1 MARRDI
7 EKVLSDLDG
16 LRQLLGDP
24 KTGLTALHQDQDT
37 RQRKILE
44 HVTYSTTGVREEN
57 RELRRRQEK
66 MLGDLG
72 DIRTSVDAL
81 RRELAQAWAHTLGYP
96 RPGPAASQA
105 SQAHDAQQEPPD
117 LELRSEGSNGSD
129 GSDERKDITR
139 VSEET
144 SPNAVGG
151 REPKDP
157 YRLETEAP
165 AAAHPADTALKAAAT
180 PPVMQPADDLPPGK
194 TADDP
199 TDTEVTPASP
209 AQITIGQS
217 PDSDPQDAGPT
228 AAAGTAPDVTPDPE
242 QDQSAHRQSLLAAA
256 AVSSARL
263 VCHKD
268 TWAFLAEQ
276 TLRHAHFRLPDRI
289 ADTDE
294 GKIDTQLSGRSLLAV
309 LVTTQ
314 QILSQPDQ
322 DDLATWALAHAINR
336 RTRAAVTSATL
347 TRPDDSTITTIV
359 LDDRPQPT
367 AD

>member
-7 EKVLSDLDG
+7 EKVLSDLEG

-24 KTGLTALHQDQDT
+24 NVGLTALHQDQDAQ
-37 RQRKILE
+37 QRKILE

-72 DIRTSVDAL
+72 DVRTAVDAL
-81 RRELAQAWAHTLGYP
+81 RREIAQAWAHTLGYP
-96 RPGPAASQA
+96 HLGGAVPPPAGS
-105 SQAHDAQQEPPD
+105 HETQQEPPA
-117 LELRSEGSNGSD
+117 LEPRIQDSHS
-129 GSDERKDITR
+129 SDERKDNTR

-144 SPNAVGG
+144 SPDATGGHEVG
-151 REPKDP
+151 DP
-157 YRLETEAP
+157 YRLEEKP
-165 AAAHPADTALKAAAT
+165 PLGAHPADAAPVAAAA
-180 PPVMQPADDLPPGK
+180 PPALPAVSDRPPGEAVEVSSG
-194 TADDP
+194 TERTVDP
-199 TDTEVTPASP
+199 SYSAAAESP
-209 AQITIGQS
+209 ESGMS
-217 PDSDPQDAGPT
+217 EDAGT
-228 AAAGTAPDVTPDPE
+228 DARAAAPPDVVQERE
-242 QDQSAHRQSLLAAA
+242 QEQRAHRDSLLAAA

-276 TLRHAHFRLPDRI
+276 TLRHAHFRLPDQI
-289 ADTDE
+289 TETDE

-322 DDLATWALAHAINR
+322 DDLATWALASAINR

-347 TRPDDSTITTIV
+347 TRPDDSAITTIV
-359 LDDRPQPT
+359 LDDRPQPC
-367 AD
+367 DS